1 MGNICEL
8 FCFGKEYTNTNTNI
22 NINKNTKSNNIP
34 FLDISNNYCIDNE
47 IEPPSYS
54 EICNVKNREYNNFII
69 QYEEDYKQ
77 NLKKR
82 KQENPEEQEYKSKYS
97 SYKKHIMLHFNNDVL

>member
-8 FCFGKEYTNTNTNI
+8 FCFGKEYSNTNTN
-22 NINKNTKSNNIP
+22 NKPNKPNNIP
-34 FLDISNNYCIDNE
+34 FLDISNNYCFDNE

-77 NLKKR
+77 KFKKR
-82 KQENPEEQEYKSKYS
+82 KQENPEEQENKSKY
-97 SYKKHIMLHFNNDVL
+97 SYKKHIMLHLNNDVL

>member
-1 MGNICEL
+1 MGNIYEL

-22 NINKNTKSNNIP
+22 NKNTKYNNIP
-34 FLDISNNYCIDNE
+34 FLDISNNYCIDND

-77 NLKKR
+77 NFKKR
-82 KQENPEEQEYKSKYS
+82 KQENPEEQESKY

>member
-8 FCFGKEYTNTNTNI
+8 FCFGKEYTNTNTN
-22 NINKNTKSNNIP
+22 TKSNNIP
-34 FLDISNNYCIDNE
+34 FLDISNNCCIDND

-69 QYEEDYKQ
+69 SYEKDYKQ
-77 NLKKR
+77 KFKKR
-82 KQENPEEQEYKSKYS
+82 KQENPEEQESKY

>member
-8 FCFGKEYTNTNTNI
+8 FCFGKEYTNTNTN
-22 NINKNTKSNNIP
+22 TKSNNIP
-34 FLDISNNYCIDNE
+34 FLDISNNCYFDNE

-69 QYEEDYKQ
+69 SYEEDYKQ
-77 NLKKR
+77 KFKKR
-82 KQENPEEQEYKSKYS
+82 KQENSEEQESKY